1 MPAVHGGPSET
12 IGQLI
17 MVHKIQGLDPDWLLA
32 ERGTQRGKVPVT
44 YLEVL
49 E

>member
-1 MPAVHGGPSET
+1 VYKLA
-12 IGQLI
+12 
-17 MVHKIQGLDPDWLLA
+17 GLDEDWLMA